1 MAYDAEWIDQL
12 DITTPSGSESR
23 TLGDNAI
30 REIKK
35 VLKDTFPA
43 AVASD
48 PLTVPFSTLNLLATQ
63 GFPRDSLLL
72 WAGDTVALPNGP
84 DPEVWTICDGRA
96 RFTGGFAPNL
106 VNKFILG
113 AKVPG
118 TASPPAISFAIGQI
132 GGSTEI
138 NITQF
143 GTSTSVPFGTD
154 STTLTAAQ
162 IPGHRHF
169 VANHVEANSPSILL
183 SPTNSVTYKDIT
195 RVSAG
200 DANYDLRSSDGGGE
214 ATHGLTSS
222 TGSGQGHAH
231 FFSIRTNPAVT
242 TWANVPPFF
251 AAVWLIKE

>member
-12 DITTPSGSESR
+12 DPTTPSGGESR
-23 TLGDNAI
+23 SLGDNAI
-30 REIKK
+30 REIKR
-35 VLKDTFPA
+35 VLTETFPA

-48 PLTVPFSTLNLLATQ
+48 PLTVPFSQLNTLANQ

-72 WAGDTVALPNGP
+72 WAGDTVSLPNGP

-106 VNKFILG
+106 VNKFIIG

-118 TASPPAISFAIGQI
+118 TVSPPPISFAIGTI

-143 GTSTSVPFGTD
+143 GTSTSVLFGTQPTVL
-154 STTLTAAQ
+154 TTSQL
-162 IPGHRHF
+162 PEHRHF
-169 VANHVEANSPSILL
+169 VANAVPAGSPGVTL
-183 SPTNSVTYKDIT
+183 SAGNSVTYEDQT

-200 DANYDLRSSDGGGE
+200 DANYQLRSSVDGGE
-214 ATHGLTSS
+214 ATIGRTSE
-222 TGSGQGHAH
+222 TGSNAGHSH
-231 FFSIRTNPAVT
+231 FFEIRTNPAIT